1 MDTMLVG
8 KIEDHDL
15 TVVSGITA
23 KQIDELIEY
32 TNSDSDI
39 AHFTSDLKRFP
50 TKEAFARW
58 RKDKVLYSLTDDQ
71 ENLLGFIWFEW
82 KQLSVDGKYQD
93 FGITIAVRTY
103 SEARGKGYFKTFLE
117 KALTDFKNSSEYKE
131 TKNNKFWVSIAKDNF
146 ASQKAFEN
154 FGFKKIP
161 NRQDQTRIFMIW
173 EK

>member
-15 TVVSGITA
+15 NVVSGITA

-39 AHFTSDLKRFP
+39 ARFTSDLKRFP
-50 TKEAFARW
+50 NKASFEAW
-58 RKDKVLYSLTDDQ
+58 RKDKALYSLTDDK

-82 KQLSVDGKYQD
+82 KQLPMDGKYQD

-103 SEARGKGYFKTFLE
+103 SDARGKGYFKTFLE
-117 KALTDFKNSSEYKE
+117 KALEHFKNSSEYKE
-131 TKNNKFWVSIAKDNF
+131 TKNNIFWVSIAKDNF

-161 NRQDQTRIFMIW
+161 NKQDQTRIFMIW